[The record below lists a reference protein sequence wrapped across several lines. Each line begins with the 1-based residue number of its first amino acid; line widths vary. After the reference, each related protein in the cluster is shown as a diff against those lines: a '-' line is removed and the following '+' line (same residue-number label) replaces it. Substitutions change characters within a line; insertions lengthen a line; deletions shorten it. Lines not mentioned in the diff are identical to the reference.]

1 MTTLSVVIPAS
12 ELTLRDLLDHLEGKI
27 DQRSPEIKTLFDA
40 HDLYYKPA
48 ITEDAKVDLG
58 AIKGLVWRRGD
69 EVVVNATRPFIPK
82 LDDLPL
88 PLHELLPLQKYRMP
102 LIKGPFTFIVTSR
115 GCPAACTYC
124 IKHVSYQFS
133 ARVRSP
139 ENIMEELW
147 KLKQLGMNNIHMY
160 ADLFTVNRDQVMG
173 LCKLMIEQNINI
185 RWTFNSRVDYVDEEL
200 LTMMG
205 IQEPVGSK
213 SIWTKALSSITQ
225 TCLLSVYCIGRN
237 VPSVNGLSGASQ

>member
-27 DQRSPEIKTLFDA
+27 DQ
-40 HDLYYKPA
+40 
-48 ITEDAKVDLG
+48 
-58 AIKGLVWRRGD
+58 
-69 EVVVNATRPFIPK
+69 
-82 LDDLPL
+82 
-88 PLHELLPLQKYRMP
+88 
-102 LIKGPFTFIVTSR
+102 
-115 GCPAACTYC
+115 
-124 IKHVSYQFS
+124 
-133 ARVRSP
+133 RSP

-185 RWTFNSRVDYVDEEL
+185 RWTCNSRVDYVDEEL

-205 IQEPVGSK
+205 KAGCWLISWGIESGNEQILKHARKGAYPEKAHLSLTQARDVKRLGDCQVK
-213 SIWTKALSSITQ
+213 SYK
-225 TCLLSVYCIGRN
+225 V
-237 VPSVNGLSGASQ
+237 